1 MSIKE
6 YEAANLLLPL
16 KNTDAMKAVA
26 NVLAESTSRTIDL
39 STYFSQLGAGH
50 FLTLVADGAKIY
62 VSMGHAAGTIDETV
76 VGTHNNS
83 CVPVPD
89 GSSLHGIPIA
99 GRTVATGIATMLN
112 FNVLHYKT
120 SASGVTGYLRM
131 YRSSLAPS
139 QDAGHFKAP

>member
-1 MSIKE
+1 VSIKE
-6 YEAANLLLPL
+6 YEAANQLLPL

-26 NVLAESTSRTIDL
+26 TVLADGTSRTVDL

-62 VSMGHAAGTIDETV
+62 VSLGHAAGTIDETV
-76 VGTHNNS
+76 VGTHNNA

-120 SASGVTGYLRM
+120 SGSATGYLRM